1 MIARRLL
8 SVPVFAAATFGVLWA
23 PVHADDAACQAV
35 LQAVLKQ
42 TAAPVHQKVTIESAA
57 APGKPMQNEMVRLGD
72 TLYMQARGQW
82 MARPYDA
89 AKAAEDARQ
98 AMTNGEHSCTRVRS
112 EAVDGQPAELYS
124 VQSRTATG
132 GSDSQIWISTA
143 SGLPLRQTVVMLEQG
158 TVKLKHE
165 VRSDYTNVRAPAGVS
180 R

>member
-8 SVPVFAAATFGVLWA
+8 SVPVFTAVLAVMGA
-23 PVHADDAACQAV
+23 PAHADDAACQAV

-42 TAAPVHQKVTIESAA
+42 TAAPVHQKVTIETSAA
-57 APGKPMQNEMVRLGD
+57 PDKPMQNEMIRLGD
-72 TLYMQARGQW
+72 TLYMQVRGQW

-89 AKAAEDARQ
+89 AKAADDARQ
-98 AMTNGEHSCTRVRS
+98 AMTKGEHDCTRVRS
-112 EAVDGQPAELYS
+112 EAVDGQPAELYR
-124 VQSRTATG
+124 VQGKTATG

-143 SGLPLRQTVVMLEQG
+143 SGMPLRHTVTMLEQG
-158 TVKLKHE
+158 TVKQKHE